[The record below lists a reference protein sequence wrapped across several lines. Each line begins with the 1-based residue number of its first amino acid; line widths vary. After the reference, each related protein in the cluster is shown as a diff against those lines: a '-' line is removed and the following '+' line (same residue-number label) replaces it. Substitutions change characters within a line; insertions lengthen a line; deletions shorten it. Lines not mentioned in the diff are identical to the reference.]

1 MCILALPVRSVRNTR
16 IFVGTNTEGDRQLTV
31 YEMAVELVA
40 RRQAANSTE
49 SPGNAMILP
58 VPAGAP
64 EQIDLIDMTEAK
76 DFFDGL
82 ETCFQPMTLG
92 LKSRSRGMS
101 NGFLEV
107 HQVGSYN
114 VSIANTYDEL
124 DLINP
129 AVFTLSADAKQVL
142 GSQYSRLNG
151 PKFCFVVAQLR
162 ESGKFHPLAFS
173 HPIAEDGKLFIPTK
187 HEHGLKIPGVSE
199 ESLRGRA
206 VWDHHIFHQ
215 STATYDEQPRSK
227 DRTER
232 VGNQNRYGQIKNTLA
247 HWAEKVPAL
256 APYFDISEDCRL
268 ARTEFKGVLKNID
281 LRLPVA
287 A

>member
-76 DFFDGL
+76 DFFDAL
-82 ETCFQPMTLG
+82 ERCFQPMTLG
-92 LKSRSRGMS
+92 IKSRGGGSR
-101 NGFLEV
+101 GFLEV

-114 VSIANTYDEL
+114 VSIANSYEEL

-129 AVFTLSADAKQVL
+129 AVFTLSDDAKQVL
-142 GSQYSRLNG
+142 GSQYSRLDG

-162 ESGKFHPLAFS
+162 ESGQFHPLAFS
-173 HPIAEDGKLFIPTK
+173 HPIADDGKLFIPTK
-187 HEHGLKIPGVSE
+187 HEHGLKIPGVPE

-206 VWDHHIFHQ
+206 AWDHHIFHQ

-232 VGNQNRYGQIKNTLA
+232 VGNQNRSGQIDQTLA
-247 HWAEKVPAL
+247 YLAEQVPEL
-256 APYFDISEDCRL
+256 EPYFDRGQQCRL

-281 LRLPVA
+281 LRLAP
-287 A
+287 